1 MRILVPVLAAVLI
14 TAGCERTTETTKT
27 DQQAPRAEAL
37 SDTQAARTS
46 SIGGPDGTVVAE
58 FNRRIKDYMA
68 LQSELESTLK
78 DLPDKA
84 SPREIDANQR
94 ALGALIAKARSDAK
108 PGQVFAPEMQA
119 FARGVIRH
127 VLEGPDGAKL
137 KASIQDENPQD
148 TAVQVNGR
156 YPDAVPLSTM
166 PPDVLAAL
174 PQLPEE
180 LEYRFVGNRLILLD
194 AKAHIVVDYV
204 SDVFPR

>member
-1 MRILVPVLAAVLI
+1 MRILVPVLAVLM
-14 TAGCERTTETTKT
+14 TGCERTTERTAT
-27 DQQAPRAEAL
+27 DEPPRAEAL

-46 SIGGPDGTVVAE
+46 SIGTADGTVVAE

-68 LQSELESTLK
+68 LQSELESTLT

-84 SPREIDANQR
+84 TPRQIDAHQR
-94 ALGALIAKARSDAK
+94 ALGALIGKARPDAK
-108 PGQVFAPEMQA
+108 PGHIFSPDMQA
-119 FARGVIRH
+119 FVRGVVRH
-127 VLEGPDGAKL
+127 VLQGPGGASL

-148 TAVQVNGR
+148 TPVEMNGR

-180 LEYRFVGNRLILLD
+180 LEYRFVGSRLILLD
-194 AKAHIVVDYV
+194 TNAHIVVDYV
-204 SDVFPR
+204 SDVLPR

>member
-1 MRILVPVLAAVLI
+1 MRILVPTLVALLL
-14 TAGCERTTETTKT
+14 TTGCERTPST
-27 DQQAPRAEAL
+27 DEQAPPPRADTL

-46 SIGGPDGTVVAE
+46 SIGTADGAVVAE
-58 FNRRIKDYMA
+58 FNLRIKDYMA

-94 ALGALIAKARSDAK
+94 ALGALVAKARPDAK
-108 PGQVFAPEMQA
+108 PGDVFSPEMQA
-119 FARGVIRH
+119 FVRGVIRH
-127 VLEGPDGAKL
+127 VLDAPDGAKL

-148 TAVQVNGR
+148 TAIAVNGR

-180 LEYRFVGNRLILLD
+180 LEYRFVGDRLILFD
-194 AKAHIVVDYV
+194 TTAHVVVDFV
-204 SDVFPR
+204 SDVFAR

>member
-1 MRILVPVLAAVLI
+1 MRILVPVLAAVLV
-14 TAGCERTTETTKT
+14 TTGCERTTERTTT
-27 DQQAPRAEAL
+27 DEPPRAEAL

-46 SIGGPDGTVVAE
+46 SIGTADGTVVAE

-68 LQSELESTLK
+68 LQSELEATLT

-108 PGQVFAPEMQA
+108 PGHLFSPDMQA
-119 FARGVIRH
+119 FVRGVVRH
-127 VLEGPDGAKL
+127 VLQGPGGANL

-148 TAVQVNGR
+148 TSVEVNGR

-180 LEYRFVGNRLILLD
+180 LEYRFVGSRLILLD
-194 AKAHIVVDYV
+194 SKAHIVVDYV
-204 SDVFPR
+204 SDVLPR